1 MRSFLKHRFLIFM
14 MVGLA
19 VSATFTAAT
28 SAALRPELTASGR
41 GILPAGTAKDGSTIE
56 REFTFNAHAR
66 PDGKVEGMGM
76 LYNPAEGENAQPY
89 VLQIDISC
97 MNVVGDVIFFGGTT
111 HRTTD
116 ANLADAV
123 YFSVQDNGEPG
134 AEKDKMSRVYFF
146 DDDPNTTGDP
156 QLCKANQPGDF
167 VMEPI
172 LSGDISVG
180 D

>member
-1 MRSFLKHRFLIFM
+1 MSIFLNHRSLIF
-14 MVGLA
+14 VLIGLA
-19 VSATFTAAT
+19 ASATSTAVTTA
-28 SAALRPELTASGR
+28 SSVRELTASGR
-41 GILPAGTAKDGSTIE
+41 GILPAGMAKDGSTIE

-66 PDGKVEGMGM
+66 LDGKVEGMGM
-76 LYNPAEGENAQPY
+76 LYNPTEGENAQPY

-116 ANLADAV
+116 PNLADAV
-123 YFSVQDNGEPG
+123 YFSAQDNGED
-134 AEKDKMSRVYFF
+134 KDKMSRVYFF

-167 VMEPI
+167 ALEPI

>member
-1 MRSFLKHRFLIFM
+1 MGIILRNRSLIF
-14 MVGLA
+14 VVIGLVASA
-19 VSATFTAAT
+19 VFSAGTLAA
-28 SAALRPELTASGR
+28 SVRELTASGR

-56 REFTFNAHAR
+56 REFTFNAHTR
-66 PDGKVEGMGM
+66 SDGKIEGMGM
-76 LYNPAEGENAQPY
+76 LYNPSEGESAQPY

-134 AEKDKMSRVYFF
+134 AEKDKISRVYFF
-146 DDDPNTTGDP
+146 DDDPNTAGDP

-167 VMEPI
+167 AMEPI
-172 LSGDISVG
+172 LSGDISIG
-180 D
+180 Y